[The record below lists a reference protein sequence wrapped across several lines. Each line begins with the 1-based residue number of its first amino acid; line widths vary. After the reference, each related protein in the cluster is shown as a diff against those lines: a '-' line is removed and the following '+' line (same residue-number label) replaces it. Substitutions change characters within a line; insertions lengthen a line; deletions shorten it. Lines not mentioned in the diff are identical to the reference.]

1 MRGAY
6 EREKARCEEL
16 EKRLPISSK
25 RTALKQHRPHGSN
38 LDKIEECSHSL
49 ENPGCFPKTENS
61 KKQEDDMLI
70 NSFQTTLDVP
80 SGSNTS
86 LLQTNSATIEG
97 LTGRNQLPE
106 DSSTIPKIKIFNAK
120 NENNASLYS
129 LKTSPGTVSA
139 ECNKSRPQTLNLA
152 ATSECSRSES
162 LGDSLTNARNT
173 ASSINTFQPPSNTS
187 SGLSSLVHR
196 MDSLQGPPRHRMD
209 NIQGPASRPRV
220 DTSQKPT
227 RIDNRSSSDIQPI
240 TSRSPNDTQPMK
252 SRTSNSTQPI
262 TFEPTLEGPD
272 ERSKAF
278 RKMFADSCNHREH
291 KILRSGADLELT
303 DLSPRDDQSKTFGEV
318 LMDSCYKS
326 KNQSDPITET
336 RKHSSDNPHYGR
348 LQADLMVFLREL
360 ITPNRKLITFNR
372 NLFASNRT
380 LLNPIRRTDELDI
393 TRNSYECRLPFKSM
407 SPETMRVA

>member
-1 MRGAY
+1 M
-6 EREKARCEEL
+6 KDC
-16 EKRLPISSK
+16 
-25 RTALKQHRPHGSN
+25 N
-38 LDKIEECSHSL
+38 
-49 ENPGCFPKTENS
+49 
-61 KKQEDDMLI
+61 
-70 NSFQTTLDVP
+70 QT
-80 SGSNTS
+80 
-86 LLQTNSATIEG
+86 
-97 LTGRNQLPE
+97 
-106 DSSTIPKIKIFNAK
+106 
-120 NENNASLYS
+120 LYS
-129 LKTSPGTVSA
+129 LVTSSGTSSA
-139 ECNKSRPQTLNLA
+139 ESNKDRPQTLNLV

-162 LGDSLTNARNT
+162 LGDSSTNARNT

-252 SRTSNSTQPI
+252 SQSSYDAQPMKSRTSNGTQPI

-291 KILRSGADLELT
+291 KNLRSGTDLELT

-380 LLNPIRRTDELDI
+380 LLNPIRRTEELDI